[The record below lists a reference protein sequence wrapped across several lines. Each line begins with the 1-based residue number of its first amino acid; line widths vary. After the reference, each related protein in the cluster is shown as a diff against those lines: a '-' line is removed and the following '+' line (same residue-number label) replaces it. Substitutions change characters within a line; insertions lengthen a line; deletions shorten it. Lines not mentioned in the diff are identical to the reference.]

1 MRAVPSATVNVAST
15 RPASV
20 MRAKSPSVNA
30 SPSGRAGS
38 PCPPPGRVAPVAT
51 ASTSSAPNVSGVP
64 SYGFSFVGA
73 VSVTARGVIF
83 TVPKRVVTA

>member
-20 MRAKSPSVNA
+20 MLAKLPSVNA

-51 ASTSSAPNVSGVP
+51 ASTSPAPNVSGVP
-64 SYGFSFVGA
+64 SYGLLFVGA
-73 VSVTARGVIF
+73 VSVTARGFIFNVPFAVVIE
-83 TVPKRVVTA
+83 